1 MSLPKIDVPLHTVK
15 LEGIKK
21 NVKYRSY
28 TVKEEKLLLMAAESK
43 DQKEISDTVIRLCQ
57 GCVITKIDI
66 ESLPMTDLEKLMITI
81 RSKSVGEAAKVGLV
95 CPHCEKKTDMS
106 VDLENMIQVG
116 DDTIEDKIMLNKQ
129 YGLKLKPPSL
139 ISVEENASDELN
151 LINNSIISVI
161 DSLFDK
167 DNVYLFSDYS
177 QDEKV
182 EFVDSMSIE
191 DAKKITEGY
200 LEKLP
205 RNVIKLDYECPHCNN
220 KVSRELD
227 NLIDFFT

>member
-200 LEKLP
+200 LEK
-205 RNVIKLDYECPHCNN
+205 
-220 KVSRELD
+220 
-227 NLIDFFT
+227 